1 MGQKPGAGDPFEGL
15 PIGTVISEDGLILSV
30 PGGATDPKGR
40 STLGQVGTDFTRGG
54 VKGIAGSLLST
65 AQQAG
70 TTLAAANPVTFP
82 LWLANKVGLVPKSVQ
97 QKVLPFAMPGYLP
110 PEVQQQ
116 VDTSLQSKNLP
127 ETLGGFAADAAT
139 AFIGG
144 GGGGLGPRIGRAV
157 AEFLPVTKSKTLAN
171 VADKIGRGVTG
182 RVGTPAALTEAEVA
196 QAQSLRSI
204 MPTQKSARTLQAEV
218 RATTPPPNKS
228 PINMRKIYRDEV
240 PKRKGR
246 NSRRQSTPEQ
256 VENTALRMMEEV
268 EKRKGVSPFKDV
280 ATKMQAAADAPMAP
294 PHWTELG
301 AVLGPLLGTKA
312 LIPSGAGRLLGRPLP
327 RGIASHVLSEYAG
340 MAPLVGGERI
350 RRETAGRVPD
360 PAEEL
365 RAGIINQLGQ
375 GGPELAAG
383 VPSHEPAA
391 APALP
396 PPAATPPP
404 APAAAPGLPRP
415 NVAPV
420 PLGRGLRLSA
430 PPGEEEE
437 PDELAA
443 ELGPRSYRDAIT
455 DLLGQ
460 AGRAE
465 LPMEEAA
472 RPGAPAVTGG
482 PSRPAATGIQSP
494 TKIQPKTDTPEQRQ
508 GLADGSLLRV
518 VHPVSGEDGVIPNT
532 FRDIEDAKRKGWN
545 IEVGR
550 DATMRR

>member
-1 MGQKPGAGDPFEGL
+1 
-15 PIGTVISEDGLILSV
+15 
-30 PGGATDPKGR
+30 
-40 STLGQVGTDFTRGG
+40 
-54 VKGIAGSLLST
+54 
-65 AQQAG
+65 
-70 TTLAAANPVTFP
+70 
-82 LWLANKVGLVPKSVQ
+82 
-97 QKVLPFAMPGYLP
+97 
-110 PEVQQQ
+110 
-116 VDTSLQSKNLP
+116 
-127 ETLGGFAADAAT
+127 
-139 AFIGG
+139 
-144 GGGGLGPRIGRAV
+144 
-157 AEFLPVTKSKTLAN
+157 
-171 VADKIGRGVTG
+171 
-182 RVGTPAALTEAEVA
+182 
-196 QAQSLRSI
+196 
-204 MPTQKSARTLQAEV
+204 
-218 RATTPPPNKS
+218 
-228 PINMRKIYRDEV
+228 
-240 PKRKGR
+240 
-246 NSRRQSTPEQ
+246 
-256 VENTALRMMEEV
+256 
-268 EKRKGVSPFKDV
+268 
-280 ATKMQAAADAPMAP
+280 
-294 PHWTELG
+294 
-301 AVLGPLLGTKA
+301 
-312 LIPSGAGRLLGRPLP
+312 
-327 RGIASHVLSEYAG
+327 YAG